1 MRTLLGIKLS
11 VCTIFLYH
19 FDDFIL
25 IITDPHLVAN
35 AASAEYDK
43 TIQNTLA
50 IASLI
55 NSL

>member
-1 MRTLLGIKLS
+1 MS
-11 VCTIFLYH
+11 VQYFCIILMT
-19 FDDFIL
+19 IL

-35 AASAEYDK
+35 AASAEDDK